1 MKQWLRL
8 VFIEFFIL
16 ALSLSICVFDSF
28 ENHARA
34 ILISDSLSIVAATA
48 AAAAVAVKID

>member
-1 MKQWLRL
+1 MIAARVYWIFYSRS
-8 VFIEFFIL
+8 
-16 ALSLSICVFDSF
+16 LSLSICVFDSF
-28 ENHARA
+28 ENHAGA